1 MKKLMIELE
10 NSNSLIEIFN
20 NTLKECSNTENNQIL
35 EKMINKINLIQTL
48 LNNQIKKQLND
59 DSIDEYKIIL

>member
-1 MKKLMIELE
+1 MIELE